1 MGIHVTAIDNLAE
14 YINEIKEIAA
24 KEKLPVKA
32 FQEDVIQ
39 FQIEDEYDLVI
50 CMGNSVSFFNREDLE
65 KLFSGISNAL
75 KKNGKFIFSSW
86 MIAEI
91 ALKQFKEKSW
101 SYVGDVK
108 YLSDSQYL
116 FFPSRIEAEAI
127 FIGPDGSSERK
138 KGIDYIYS
146 LGETETMLNSSG
158 LVIKEIWSIP
168 GKKKFTLGEPR
179 IYIVAEKS

>member
-1 MGIHVTAIDNLAE
+1 SFFDGYYKDIWRAIIPETLTKAEVDYLIKEAGLSIGSKVVDLMCGYGRHSLSLARMGIHVTAIDNLAE

-50 CMGNSVSFFNREDLE
+50 CMGNSVSFFNREDLV

-116 FFPSRIEAEAI
+116 FF
-127 FIGPDGSSERK
+127 
-138 KGIDYIYS
+138 
-146 LGETETMLNSSG
+146 
-158 LVIKEIWSIP
+158 
-168 GKKKFTLGEPR
+168 
-179 IYIVAEKS
+179 